1 MALEQ
6 GHTATVPTAGI
17 GPVTGPGPARDRLIP
32 VRPFWKPLL
41 LALLTAALAMLV
53 VGTMEWSY
61 RKAMTSLAKAGQ
73 RDDTRRA
80 AETLL
85 RRLIDAETA
94 QRGFL
99 LTGRES
105 YLAPYDNADRDV
117 DAALAVLRSSAA
129 DQPAQ
134 GRLVES
140 VAQDSHARL
149 TELRLTLDAYRSGDE
164 AAWQDT
170 LDSDVGKARME
181 AVRHSVAVLLNHAQQ
196 AADLEQSRIADT
208 LDLGRRTV
216 HLTTLLAIIGLLFY
230 LRQNH
235 AMQGAQV
242 RHSEELARERDHL
255 EQVVQRRTEELARLN
270 LHLQTLREG
279 ERGRFARTLHDDL
292 GAALAA
298 AKMDLTRLRKSGA
311 ILDKAWLERLQHLD
325 QEISDSISIKRR
337 IMEEL
342 MPPALH
348 NLGLRPALELLADDI
363 RTRSPV
369 RLQLQ
374 VDDIEAGEA
383 CRNAVYRVVQ
393 EALSNVLQH
402 AKATQV
408 FARVTAGEQA
418 VRILVRDNGAGFDRD
433 VLTRQGRS
441 LLQLRYRVE
450 LVGGSFHV
458 ETSPGHGTEIRASVP
473 LVQ

>member
-1 MALEQ
+1 M
-6 GHTATVPTAGI
+6 
-17 GPVTGPGPARDRLIP
+17 P
-32 VRPFWKPLL
+32 VRRAAIS
-41 LALLTAALAMLV
+41 ALHAGARLRAWRHDTYRTTLKEDQKKSLEKLSAIGADSSAQAEWEREAALADGVEFTRELV
-53 VGTMEWSY
+53 
-61 RKAMTSLAKAGQ
+61 
-73 RDDTRRA
+73 
-80 AETLL
+80 AEPANV
-85 RRLIDAETA
+85 IYPEA
-94 QRGFL
+94 FV
-99 LTGRES
+99 
-105 YLAPYDNADRDV
+105 DRC
-117 DAALAVLRSSAA
+117 
-129 DQPAQ
+129 
-134 GRLVES
+134 
-140 VAQDSHARL
+140 
-149 TELRLTLDAYRSGDE
+149 
-164 AAWQDT
+164 
-170 LDSDVGKARME
+170 KARME